1 LGTSR
6 IAVNA
11 VYIQMEEHEDASPA
25 RGEVQSRRRDSLKVF
40 WCSQFP
46 PQPNSESTTPQTSS
60 RPSLPAPFPTKLP
73 FDATDADY
81 DLESLFD
88 FKEMG
93 ISKVFT
99 IARYRHELWSGR
111 ITPS

>member
-1 LGTSR
+1 VFTVPAAAKLRVHNTSDFLET
-6 IAVNA
+6 I
-11 VYIQMEEHEDASPA
+11 
-25 RGEVQSRRRDSLKVF
+25 
-40 WCSQFP
+40 
-46 PQPNSESTTPQTSS
+46 
-60 RPSLPAPFPTKLP
+60 PSAPFPTKLP

-99 IARYRHELWSGR
+99 IARYRHELWSGC

>member
-1 LGTSR
+1 MRTYRLLEGRYSPDAGIRSR
-6 IAVNA
+6 C
-11 VYIQMEEHEDASPA
+11 SS
-25 RGEVQSRRRDSLKVF
+25 SRR
-40 WCSQFP
+40 SQTPSPQHLRLPQDHPFP
-46 PQPNSESTTPQTSS
+46 PHSLRSYHST
-60 RPSLPAPFPTKLP
+60 
-73 FDATDADY
+73 DY

-99 IARYRHELWSGR
+99 IARYRHELWSGC